1 MNICIVCQGYNEKNY
16 RLQPWRYVYEIS
28 KQLGKRGLN
37 VSIITDGYP
46 TYPSFEEN
54 EEVSV
59 YRLRS
64 LRSSPFVENQAIT
77 HLINQIDPEIVFWAL
92 GFTSIQGY
100 TTIKALD
107 KPVLGLW
114 MGTRFKVMQILSIG
128 LKDIVSDF
136 SSIYLFL
143 INALIPKRFFLTLL
157 ELPNFKK
164 IITLSDHGKQQ
175 LLRLGVQQAMIS
187 VIPPGI
193 DDYDLKLPEDDIVS
207 HLKKKNG
214 IGNDDFVILYFGS
227 PLSLRGTSTLIKA
240 LSIVRSQE
248 NIKLIILSRKR
259 TGSLERE
266 NKAMI
271 ELIYKLKLN
280 NNVTIINGF
289 LDRDMVKAYI
299 CLSDAV
305 ALPFKLIQAET
316 PISILEVMALGRP
329 VISTRICGITELL
342 EDDRGYLVPPSDC
355 DELALAIDHLF
366 LDTKLR
372 ERIGNNAR
380 TFMLG
385 YSKWDNVGENIA
397 REIWSVSK

>member
-1 MNICIVCQGYNEKNY
+1 MNICIVCPGYNEKNY
-16 RLQPWRYVYEIS
+16 RLQPWRYIYEIS
-28 KQLGKRGLN
+28 KHLGKRGLK
-37 VSIITDGYP
+37 VSIITDGYS

-64 LRSSPFVENQAIT
+64 LRSSPFVENRAIT
-77 HLINQIDPEIVFWAL
+77 QLIKQIDPKIVFWAL

-136 SSIYLFL
+136 SSVYLFF
-143 INALIPKRFFLTLL
+143 INALIPKRFFLNLL

-193 DDYDLKLPEDDIVS
+193 EDYDLKTPGDDIVS

-214 IGNDDFVILYFGS
+214 IGTDDFVILYFGS

-259 TGSLERE
+259 DGSLERE
-266 NKAMI
+266 SKAMI
-271 ELIYKLKLN
+271 ELIYKLKLDN
-280 NNVTIINGF
+280 SVTIVNGF
-289 LDRDMVKAYI
+289 LDRDMVKTYI
-299 CLSDAV
+299 RLSDV
-305 ALPFKLIQAET
+305 VVLPFKLIQAET

-342 EDDRGYLVPPSDC
+342 EDDRGYLVPPSNC
-355 DELALAIDHLF
+355 DELALAIDHLSM
-366 LDTKLR
+366 DPKLR

-380 TFMLG
+380 KFMLS
-385 YSKWDNVGENIA
+385 YSKWDSVGENIA
-397 REIWSVSK
+397 REIMELSE